1 MIDTSLTGDARL
13 AEIARFQS
21 GMCGE
26 EFFLMHRDSLD
37 SSRKEELMLPHHAWL
52 ENVEKQGQ
60 MVLSGARF
68 HRDGSKD
75 EGLTIIR
82 ASGWDEAVA
91 IADSDPFVVEGVVTY
106 RLEKWRIGGGRLTV
120 SVDMT
125 DMSCRLI

>member
-1 MIDTSLTGDARL
+1 MIDTKLTGEARL

-37 SSRKEELMLPHHAWL
+37 PSRKEEQMLPHYAWL
-52 ENVEKQGQ
+52 EKAEKAGA

-82 ASGWDEAVA
+82 AADWDEAEA
-91 IADSDPFVVEGVVTY
+91 IAGSDPFVTEGVVTY
-106 RLEKWRIGGGRLTV
+106 RLEKWRIGGGRLTLT
-120 SVDMT
+120 VDLT